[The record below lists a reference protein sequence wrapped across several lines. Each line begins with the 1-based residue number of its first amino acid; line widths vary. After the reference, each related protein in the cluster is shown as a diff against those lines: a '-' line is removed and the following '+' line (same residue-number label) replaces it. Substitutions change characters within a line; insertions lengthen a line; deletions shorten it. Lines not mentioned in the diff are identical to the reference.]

1 MLAKPSN
8 SHEVIDLMNIDDV
21 DFSFP
26 LQYLVTPILNIGQCM
41 YPWATCMWNNPLV
54 LKKMDENCPIV
65 EFPASVSEPEFP
77 PPIMQAPDEKSAV
90 WGACHRVDTQ
100 EWAQISAEW
109 ESTYKQIENRQIR
122 AWLQE
127 QREAEER
134 KCVERAAREKAEK
147 EKEKEEQCQAVTHA
161 ASSTTMQGSMS
172 TAVKK
177 SPHTTQSGGKHK
189 SKATVAYHL
198 DYIELPLLGDSSKW
212 LRESTSPITHH
223 KRPRAKEEMEA
234 DTECE
239 GCTARGKACQCQVET
254 TSGQVRL
261 IGACLACCTS
271 KVKCSSVS
279 VAAGPSKNM
288 AGLLKKRKEKAP
300 GLLKSKPSVEDL
312 DVDFVG
318 EEDPAELG

>member
-109 ESTYKQIENRQIR
+109 EVALTAWEEQQIR

-189 SKATVAYHL
+189 S
-198 DYIELPLLGDSSKW
+198 DSSKW

-261 IGACLACCTS
+261 I
-271 KVKCSSVS
+271 
-279 VAAGPSKNM
+279 AGPSKNM